1 MVGWL
6 VAEGGIS
13 REPRGER
20 EGDISCRDR
29 GRQEARGTKIKMQ
42 SETKLRG
49 FLRGTKLSLQRD
61 WGEGGGREAN
71 GWGQMN

>member
-13 REPRGER
+13 REPRGEG

-29 GRQEARGTKIKMQ
+29 GRQEARGTEIKMQ
-42 SETKLRG
+42 SETKL
-49 FLRGTKLSLQRD
+49 
-61 WGEGGGREAN
+61 
-71 GWGQMN
+71 